1 MYLEVL
7 LNKEDKKTYVESLS
21 STEKQAL
28 LQEIKTKKKQAEEDS
43 IRLEA
48 MKSKLE
54 EDEKAEMNKLK
65 EQGISSYEELN
76 STIDKLESE
85 LNEEILNC
93 AKVLSNE

>member
-7 LNKEDKKTYVESLS
+7 LDKEDKKAYVESLT
-21 STEKQAL
+21 STEKQSL
-28 LQEIKTKKKQAEEDS
+28 LQEIKDKKKQAEEDS

-65 EQGISSYEELN
+65 ELGISSYDELN
-76 STIDKLESE
+76 STIEKLESE

-93 AKVLSNE
+93 AKVLKSE